1 MVELTLNE
9 HTDQV
14 LTTYTKKNRV
24 HSWSDNLH
32 IEESSALMVRQL
44 TQRRIECTHGQTT
57 YTKKNRVYSWS
68 DYLHKEES
76 SALMVRLLTQRRIE
90 CTHGQTT

>member
-14 LTTYTKKNRV
+14 LTTYTKKNPV
-24 HSWSDNLH
+24 H
-32 IEESSALMVRQL
+32 
-44 TQRRIECTHGQTT
+44 
-57 YTKKNRVYSWS
+57 SWS

-76 SALMVRLLTQRRIE
+76 SADMVRLLTQRRIE
-90 CTHGQTT
+90 YRHGQTTYTKKNRVQT